1 MKTVEAIVAES
12 DTRSAAHLLRGTE
25 KVRTGVKSTMRNRA
39 GARLVALV
47 LLLLVFPALVPAQG
61 QTPLTL
67 SQAVQIA
74 LEKNPLRK
82 AALADQQAAVADVK
96 EARSALLPRLT
107 FSETAM
113 RGNDPVYVFGSRLR
127 QQRFSAADF
136 ALNRLNQPTPFG
148 NFATRF
154 GGNWNLFDS
163 FANVLN
169 VRRAQDMQHA
179 AAQQV
184 ERTDQELIFRVV
196 QSYYGLLLAIQQQQ
210 VAEQAVRAA
219 QSILQRSKA
228 RYEAGLVVEADY
240 LSAQVNAAQRQQQL
254 IQANNGVAL
263 AQLQLAN
270 AMGAPADSVYAP
282 AETLAER
289 TLALAPLPDLEKQAL
304 AQRPD
309 LKQIRSQQAAQ
320 DKGVAAAKAAFGPR
334 LSAFA
339 SWEADNPA
347 FTGGG
352 GNNWVGG
359 LELQLDLFSGG
370 AKQARVQRERALQE
384 RVTAMRQVAEDGI
397 RLEVRRAYYDVD
409 AARQQVEVARSA
421 QQQATES
428 LRINQNRYDTG
439 LVTITD
445 LLSVE
450 EAARRSQANYWESL
464 YRYHT
469 SFANLELATGTLNQ
483 QSPVVTQ

>member
-1 MKTVEAIVAES
+1 MP
-12 DTRSAAHLLRGTE
+12 
-25 KVRTGVKSTMRNRA
+25 NRA
-39 GARLVALV
+39 GARPLAFIILF
-47 LLLLVFPALVPAQG
+47 LIFPALVPAQA

-67 SQAVQIA
+67 PQAVQIA

-82 AALADQQAAVADVK
+82 AALAEQKVAAAGVK
-96 EARSALLPRLT
+96 EARSGLLPRLT

-127 QQRFSAADF
+127 QQRFSTEDF
-136 ALNRLNQPTPFG
+136 ALNRLNRPTPFG
-148 NFATRF
+148 NFATRL
-154 GGNWNLFDS
+154 GGQWNVFDS

-169 VRRAQDMQHA
+169 VRRAEDMQNA

-196 QSYYGLLLAIQQQQ
+196 QSYYGLLLAAKQEQ
-210 VAEQAVRAA
+210 VAEQAARTA
-219 QSILQRSKA
+219 QSILERSKT
-228 RYEAGLVVEADY
+228 RFQAGLVVEADY

-254 IQANNGVAL
+254 IQARNGVAL
-263 AQLQLAN
+263 AQVQLAN

-282 AETLAER
+282 AEALAES
-289 TLALAPLPDLEKQAL
+289 TLPLSLLSDLEKQAL
-304 AQRPD
+304 EQRPD

-320 DKGVAAAKAAFGPR
+320 EKGLAAAKASFGPR
-334 LSAFA
+334 LNAFA

-359 LELQLDLFSGG
+359 VELQFDLFSGG
-370 AKQARVQRERALQE
+370 AKQARVQRERALRE
-384 RVTAMRQVAEDGI
+384 RVAAMKQVAENGI

-428 LRINQNRYDTG
+428 LRINQNRYESG
-439 LVTITD
+439 LATITD
-445 LLSVE
+445 LLRVE
-450 EAARRSQANYWESL
+450 DAARRSQADYWEAV

-469 SFANLELATGTLNQ
+469 SSANLELATGTLNP

>member
-1 MKTVEAIVAES
+1 MMFSCA
-12 DTRSAAHLLRGTE
+12 R
-25 KVRTGVKSTMRNRA
+25 
-39 GARLVALV
+39 ARLFLAIITVIV
-47 LLLLVFPALVPAQG
+47 LASVPAQA

-67 SQAVQIA
+67 PQAVQVA

-82 AALADQQAAVADVK
+82 AALADQRVASANVK
-96 EARSALLPRLT
+96 EARSALLPHIT

-136 ALNRLNQPTPFG
+136 ALNRLNRPTPFG

-154 GGNWNLFDS
+154 GGQWNLFDS

-169 VRRAQDMQHA
+169 VRQARDMQAA

-196 QSYYGLLLAIQQQQ
+196 QAYYGLLLASKQQQ
-210 VAEQAVRAA
+210 VAEQAARTA
-219 QSILQRSKA
+219 QSILERSKS
-228 RYEAGLVVEADY
+228 RFEAGLVVEADY

-254 IQANNGVAL
+254 IQARNGVAL
-263 AQLQLAN
+263 AQVQLAN
-270 AMGAPADSVYAP
+270 AMGTPADSVYAP
-282 AETLAER
+282 VEALAEG
-289 TLALAPLPDLEKQAL
+289 TLPLSPLPDLEKHAL
-304 AQRPD
+304 EQRPD
-309 LKQIRSQQAAQ
+309 LRQIKSQQAAQ
-320 DKGVAAAKAAFGPR
+320 EKGVAAAKASFGPR
-334 LSAFA
+334 LNAFA

-352 GNNWVGG
+352 GNNWTGG
-359 LELQLDLFSGG
+359 LELQFDLFAGG
-370 AKQARVQRERALQE
+370 SKQARVQRERALQE

-421 QQQATES
+421 QQQAAES
-428 LRINQNRYDTG
+428 LRINQNRYESG
-439 LVTITD
+439 LATITD
-445 LLSVE
+445 LLRVE
-450 EAARRSQANYWESL
+450 DAARRSQADYWEAV

-469 SFANLELATGTLNQ
+469 SSANLELATGTLNPR
-483 QSPVVTQ
+483 SPVVTQ